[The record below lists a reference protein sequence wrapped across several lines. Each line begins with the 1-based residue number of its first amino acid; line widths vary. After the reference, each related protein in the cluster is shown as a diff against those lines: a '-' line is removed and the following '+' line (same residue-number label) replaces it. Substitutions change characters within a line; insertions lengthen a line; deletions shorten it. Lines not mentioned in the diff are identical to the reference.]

1 MSENKKVDVTQTIIY
16 HEDTPTL
23 PPPRLEVGAVAWL
36 RQNLFG
42 SPTDIAVT
50 ILSTLFVAA
59 LVISFFEWAIGS
71 ANWFAVINNQRL
83 FMLDRLENEFEWRV
97 ALTVLMAAFLTG
109 MSFAVWARRSM
120 RTLTIIS
127 LVVVGLLAFMPALI
141 RTTLPQPESYLAAG
155 NVEITDRA
163 SILIPQAE
171 LAFIAQAGETVE
183 VNIATRP
190 TSSVEQLSDLS
201 GFSDRTANALA
212 NAAQNRIDQNELASE
227 TFDSMISREL
237 TEPLEERTRL
247 EIRTFVRNNDMVA
260 NTIEFATVARD
271 NLADETWTVA
281 ELEVWLNRLENAN
294 DALET
299 SDEALSTAI
308 DDVNTTID
316 DLADEDVLTSDATS
330 ALDELTTTL
339 MASESIE
346 DIGEALVNGITID
359 LIGLEAQP
367 DDAEQLID
375 PTPAEADFLHE
386 MFVVLLTPQSVIET
400 YDVNQTPMAIE
411 ILDGQTL
418 EVLAEGVV
426 SAEGEVVSAVMPADG
441 WYILK
446 KNAIEGE
453 EGTAIVAVRGIFPI
467 VERTLT
473 ANSSMFVRLTDNE
486 LAVTDP
492 RPEIDGNTVPF
503 IVLIDNQYR
512 GLRDLTTYLV
522 HFVPLFFEQVDHLFL
537 PFLLVVAWGFVGGR
551 VIAHLLGENTH
562 FSNMTSRVTVLLA
575 GLSPFL
581 VVLAYFALIDGAF
594 GIQPIGGLVGAII
607 KIVLAIGGVFLAGQ
621 IDAWLNRM
629 NSGEDAEASIT
640 NMLIYAWGI
649 FPILM
654 YVFASGVGDFS
665 GATLG
670 SAVGGLI
677 WLFIM
682 YLAGMNFKGTL
693 GYALLVGGFF
703 LQIAQTHVVDIVWD
717 SWTDSS
723 MDYMF
728 IWLGL
733 AIVGVAIGLFG
744 NSLRERID
752 FSSKRLGY
760 LIGTLTFAFI
770 FADVTYVGPAEGYP
784 FLGLA
789 AISIFFWLM
798 WMFFS
803 GSHTWTSERIIIG
816 LILMT
821 FLTMQ
826 FLTFI
831 DKWSIIYFVMW
842 LGVGGVMFQR
852 GVEAQRTR
860 RKSTDGSQGSFLDNY
875 PLPAIGGAVV
885 VWAIALLAIPTF
897 ILGLDSSGILQTSP
911 NQLLPLSDKRA
922 WGGLMLTM
930 QLTILGVGASFP
942 IGLALALGR
951 RSNLPVVK
959 TACILYIE
967 TVRGVPLITVLFLAT
982 LLVPLIDPTL
992 ATVEGTV
999 RVWVGV
1005 TMFSA
1010 AYLAENVR
1018 GGLQSIPSGQT
1029 EAAQAIGLSS
1039 WQTTINILLPQAL
1052 RAVIP
1057 ALVGQFISLFKDT
1070 SLVVI
1075 VGLAEITGIA
1085 NRVVAQPEFLQKRQ
1099 ETYLYIAIIYFVF
1112 SYIMSYISRRV
1123 EETGS
1128 GAARARQI

>member
-1 MSENKKVDVTQTIIY
+1 MSENKKVDITQTIIY

-42 SPTDIAVT
+42 SPTDIVVT

-127 LVVVGLLAFMPALI
+127 LVVVALVAFMPALI
-141 RTTLPQPESYLAAG
+141 RTTLPQPQSYLAAG

-190 TSSVEQLSDLS
+190 TSSVDQLSDLS

-212 NAAQNRIDQNELASE
+212 NAAQNRIDQNKVARE

-237 TEPLEERTRL
+237 TESLEERTRL

-260 NTIEFATVARD
+260 NTIEFATVTRD

-294 DALET
+294 DGLET
-299 SDEALSTAI
+299 SDEALLTAI

-316 DLADEDVLTSDATS
+316 DLVDADTLTSDASS
-330 ALDELTTTL
+330 ALGELTTTL

-367 DDAEQLID
+367 DDAEQLIE

-386 MFVVLLTPQSVIET
+386 MFVVLLTPQSVIDT
-400 YDVNQTPMAIE
+400 YNVNATPMAIE

-446 KNAIEGE
+446 KNAVEGE

-492 RPEIDGNTVPF
+492 RPQIDGNTVPF

-522 HFVPLFFEQVDHLFL
+522 HFVPPFFEQVDHLFL

-551 VIAHLLGENTH
+551 VIAHLLGENSH

-607 KIVLAIGGVFLAGQ
+607 KIALAIGGIFLAGQ
-621 IDAWLNRM
+621 IDSWLNRM

-640 NMLIYAWGI
+640 SKLIYAWGV
-649 FPILM
+649 FPVLM
-654 YVFASGVGDFS
+654 YVLASGIGDFS

-682 YLAGMNFKGTL
+682 YLAGMNYKGML
-693 GYALLVGGFF
+693 GYGLIVGGFF

-717 SWTDSS
+717 SWTDSP
-723 MDYMF
+723 MDF
-728 IWLGL
+728 VLIWLIL
-733 AIVGVAIGLFG
+733 AAVGVGAGLLG

-760 LIGTLTFAFI
+760 LIGTLAFAFV
-770 FADVTYVGPAEGYP
+770 FTD
-784 FLGLA
+784 
-789 AISIFFWLM
+789 ISIGGADTTTTAIAGFAILLWLM
-798 WMFFS
+798 WMFFT

-816 LILMT
+816 LLLMT
-821 FLTMQ
+821 FLLMQ
-826 FLTFI
+826 FLTDI
-831 DKWSIIYFVMW
+831 DKWSTIYFAMW
-842 LGVGGVMFQR
+842 LAVGGVMFQR
-852 GVEAQRTR
+852 GVEAQRMR
-860 RKSTDGSQGSFLDNY
+860 RKSADDSQGSFLDNY

-885 VWAIALLAIPTF
+885 VWVIALLAIPSF
-897 ILGLDSSGILQTSP
+897 ILGLDSSGVLATSP

-959 TACILYIE
+959 TACIIYIE
-967 TVRGVPLITVLFLAT
+967 AVRGVPLITVLFLAT

-1085 NRVVAQPEFLQKRQ
+1085 NRVVAQPEFLQRRQ